1 MEEDLERE
9 IARNEAA
16 TRMAREREDQAMAA
30 RKRYALQCDAIRW
43 EQFLWRCVVLDSFN
57 LQLHN
62 ILEKKHQK

>member
-16 TRMAREREDQAMAA
+16 TRMAREREEQAMAA

-43 EQFLWRCVVLDSFN
+43 EQFLFFVFD

-62 ILEKKHQK
+62 ILHKIHQK